1 MANSI
6 EYSTKFVPVID
17 DIYKAQ
23 SVTEGMDAATK
34 ADFTGTPEVKVMKI
48 STTGLGD
55 YSREDGYPKGDVTV
69 EWETMKL
76 TCERGK
82 EISIDRMDDEEAL
95 GKAFGE
101 ATGKFMRNH
110 VAPELD
116 AYRFAKYASGA
127 GSTVSATLD
136 KDTIL
141 EAFDEA
147 ERSMTAEEVPEQGRI
162 LYISSDLKPVLNRA
176 VAREWGSE
184 SGISNVLTSYNGTK
198 IIYVPKSRFYTG
210 ITLASGESS
219 WGYSKTELA
228 SDINFMLVYPEA
240 ILQVKKFALP
250 KVFTADENQD
260 KDAWKFQFRLYH
272 DCFIYDNKKM
282 GIYVSKA
289 E

>member
-6 EYSTKFVPVID
+6 EYASKFVPVID
-17 DIYKAQ
+17 EIYRAQ

-34 ADFTGTPEVKVMKI
+34 VDFTGTPEVKVLKI

-69 EWETMKL
+69 EWETLKL

-82 EISIDRMDDEEAL
+82 EISIDRMDDEETL
-95 GKAFGE
+95 GQAFGQV
-101 ATGKFMRNH
+101 TGKFISYH

-116 AYRFAKYASGA
+116 AYRFAKYAAGA
-127 GSTVSATLD
+127 GNTVTGTLD
-136 KDTIL
+136 STTIL

-147 ERSMTAEEVPEQGRI
+147 ERAMTADEVPEQGRV
-162 LYISSDLKPVLNRA
+162 LYVSSDLKPALNKA

-184 SGISNVLTSYNGTK
+184 KGISNILTSYNGTK

-210 ITLASGESS
+210 ITLAPGESS
-219 WGYSKTELA
+219 WGYAK
-228 SDINFMLVYPEA
+228 SDDGNDLNFMLVYPEA
-240 ILQVKKFALP
+240 ILQAKKFALP
-250 KVFTADENQD
+250 KVFTPDENQS

-272 DCFIYDNKKM
+272 DCFIYDNKKA
-282 GIYVSKA
+282 GVYVSAA